1 MTMEKSDKH
10 KILFVCMG
18 NICRSPSAE
27 GILLNKVKTE
37 SMDKAF
43 IIDSCG
49 THGYHEGYGPDSRS
63 IEVALDRGIDIRH
76 QISRKI
82 EIKDFEFFDLILP
95 MDNNNLEF
103 LINIS
108 DSIYHHKIL
117 LFLEFSQQS
126 DYIEVP
132 DPYYGGD
139 NGFELVLDL
148 LDGAAEGLINHLV
161 NN

>member
-1 MTMEKSDKH
+1 MEKSDQH

-27 GILLNKVKTE
+27 GILVNKVKTE
-37 SMDKAF
+37 SIDKKF

-49 THGYHEGYGPDSRS
+49 THGYHEGQGPDPRS
-63 IEVALDRGIDIRH
+63 IEVALLRGIDIRH
-76 QISRKI
+76 QVARRI
-82 EIKDFEFFDLILP
+82 EAKDFEFFDLILP
-95 MDNNNLEF
+95 MDNNNLE
-103 LINIS
+103 LLKNIS
-108 DSIYHHKIL
+108 DPIYHHKIL

-139 NGFELVLDL
+139 SGFDLVLDL
-148 LDGAAEGLINHLV
+148 LDEAAEGLINHLV
-161 NN
+161 NK

>member
-1 MTMEKSDKH
+1 MEKSDQH

-27 GILLNKVKTE
+27 GILVNKVKTE
-37 SMDKAF
+37 DIDKEF

-49 THGYHEGYGPDSRS
+49 THGYHEGQGPDSRS
-63 IEVALDRGIDIRH
+63 IEVALARGIDIRD

-82 EIKDFEFFDLILP
+82 ETKDFEFFDFILV
-95 MDNNNLEF
+95 MDSNNLEF
-103 LINIS
+103 LKNIS
-108 DSIYHHKIL
+108 DPIYHHKIL
-117 LFLEFSQQS
+117 LFLEFSQGS

-139 NGFELVLDL
+139 SGFELVLDL
-148 LDGAAEGLINHLV
+148 LDEAAEGLINHLV

>member
-1 MTMEKSDKH
+1 METSDKH

-27 GILLNKVKTE
+27 GILKNKVKTE
-37 SMDKAF
+37 SIDKEF
-43 IIDSCG
+43 FIDSCG
-49 THGYHEGYGPDSRS
+49 THGYHEGQGPDSRS
-63 IEVALDRGIDIRH
+63 IEVALARGIDIRD

-82 EIKDFEFFDLILP
+82 KTKDFEFFDFILV
-95 MDNNNLEF
+95 MDSNNLEF
-103 LINIS
+103 LKNIS
-108 DSIYHHKIL
+108 DPIYHHKIL
-117 LFLEFSQQS
+117 LFLEFSQGS

-139 NGFELVLDL
+139 SGFELVLDL
-148 LDGAAEGLINHLV
+148 LDEAAEGLINHLV

>member
-1 MTMEKSDKH
+1 MKKSNKH

-37 SMDKAF
+37 SIDKEF

-108 DSIYHHKIL
+108 DPIYHHKIL

-139 NGFELVLDL
+139 NGFELVQDL
-148 LDGAAEGLINHLV
+148 LDEAAEGLINHLV

>member
-10 KILFVCMG
+10 KILFVCTG

-49 THGYHEGYGPDSRS
+49 THGYHEGQGPDSRS

-76 QISRKI
+76 QIARKI

-103 LINIS
+103 LITIS
-108 DSIYHHKIL
+108 DPIYHHKL
-117 LFLEFSQQS
+117 L
-126 DYIEVP
+126 
-132 DPYYGGD
+132 
-139 NGFELVLDL
+139 
-148 LDGAAEGLINHLV
+148 
-161 NN
+161 